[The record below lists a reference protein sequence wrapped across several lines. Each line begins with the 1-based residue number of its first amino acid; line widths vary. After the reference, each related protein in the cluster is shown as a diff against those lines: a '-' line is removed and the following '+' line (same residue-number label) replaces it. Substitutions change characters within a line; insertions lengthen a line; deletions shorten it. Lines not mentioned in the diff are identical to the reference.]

1 VSPLAS
7 LEEGRR
13 VVVEVPASSAN
24 LGAGF
29 DCIGLA
35 LGLVNLIELEVCQ
48 RCGGAIDLT
57 VEGEGAGELGGDRGN
72 RFVEG
77 LETGLRAAGAA
88 LPAELGWRIRMI
100 NQVPLSRGLGSS
112 AAATVGG
119 LLAANALVGG
129 GLGERDI
136 LRLAT
141 AIEGHPDNAAA
152 ALLGGFVV
160 ATSLE
165 SGVEAIRF
173 EVPAGLWVV
182 LYIPDLRLST
192 RAMRGVL
199 PATVPFSD
207 AVANLGRVAV
217 GVAGVATGRLGLL
230 SALTADVLHE
240 PYRAA
245 AFPQLPGII
254 AAARGAGA
262 LGACLSGAGSSIL
275 ALADDPDVVARTQAA
290 FLAAADACGLPGRTE
305 VVLPRNAGARV
316 ESVG

>member
-1 VSPLAS
+1 VSRSPVLD
-7 LEEGRR
+7 EGRR

-35 LGLVNLIELEVCQ
+35 LGLVNLIELEVCR
-48 RCGGAIDLT
+48 RCGGAIDLA

-77 LETGLRAAGAA
+77 LETGLRAAGVA
-88 LPAELGWRIRMI
+88 LSDELGWRIRMF

-119 LLAANALVGG
+119 LVAANALVGG
-129 GLGERDI
+129 HLGERDI

-160 ATSLE
+160 ATPLE
-165 SGVEAIRF
+165 SWVEAIRF
-173 EVPAGLWVV
+173 EVPAGIWVV
-182 LYIPDLRLST
+182 LYIPELRLST

-199 PATVPFSD
+199 PATVPFGD

-217 GVAGVATGRLGLL
+217 GVAGIATGRLDLL
-230 SALTADVLHE
+230 GALTADKVHE

-245 AFPQLPGII
+245 AFPQLPGMIG
-254 AAARGAGA
+254 AARSAGA
-262 LGACLSGAGSSIL
+262 IGACLSGAGSSIL
-275 ALADDPDVVARTQAA
+275 AFADGPAAVARIQGAFRSAA
-290 FLAAADACGLPGRTE
+290 EACNLPGRTE

>member
-1 VSPLAS
+1 VSGAGR
-7 LEEGRR
+7 LEAGRR

-35 LGLVNLIELEVCQ
+35 LGLVNLIELEVRRDCA
-48 RCGGAIDLT
+48 GEIDLS

-77 LETGLRAAGAA
+77 LETGLRAAGTA
-88 LPAELGWRIRMI
+88 LPADLGWKIRMI

-119 LLAANALVGG
+119 LVAANALAGG
-129 GLGERDI
+129 GLGQRDI

-165 SGVEAIRF
+165 TGVEAIRF

-199 PATVPFSD
+199 PQTVPFSD
-207 AVANLGRVAV
+207 AIANLGRVAV
-217 GVAGVATGRLGLL
+217 GVAGMATGRHELL
-230 SALTADVLHE
+230 AALTADLLHE
-240 PYRAA
+240 PYRAT
-245 AFPQLPGII
+245 AFPQLPGLV
-254 AAARGAGA
+254 AAARTAGA

-275 ALADDPDVVARTQAA
+275 AFADGPDVVARTQAA
-290 FLAAADACGLPGRTE
+290 FQGAAEACGLPGRTE

-316 ESVG
+316 EAVG

>member
-1 VSPLAS
+1 VNDLAGLAS
-7 LEEGRR
+7 GRR

-35 LGLVNLIELEVCQ
+35 LGIVNVIDLEVC
-48 RCGGAIDLT
+48 RDCDGAIELDC
-57 VEGEGAGELGGDRGN
+57 EGEGTGELDSDRRN

-77 LETGLRAAGAA
+77 LEAGLGAAGAE
-88 LPAELGWRIRMI
+88 LPPDVGWRIRMI
-100 NQVPLSRGLGSS
+100 NKIPLSRGLGSS

-119 LLAANALVGG
+119 LVAANVLAGG
-129 GLGERDI
+129 RLGDRDI

-160 ATSLE
+160 ATSHG

-182 LYIPDLRLST
+182 LFVPDLRLST

-199 PATVPFSD
+199 PETVPFGD

-217 GVAGVATGRLGLL
+217 GVAGMASGHPELLG
-230 SALTADVLHE
+230 ALTADLLHE
-240 PYRAA
+240 PYRATA
-245 AFPQLPGII
+245 YPQLPALV
-254 AAARGAGA
+254 AAARSAGA
-262 LGACLSGAGSSIL
+262 IGACLSGAGSSIL
-275 ALADDPDVVARTQAA
+275 AFADSLETVSRTEAA
-290 FLAAADACGLPGRTE
+290 FLAAAQDCGLPGRTE

-316 ESVG
+316 EAIA

>member
-1 VSPLAS
+1 MSGDLAA
-7 LEEGRR
+7 GRR
-13 VVVEVPASSAN
+13 IVVEVPASSAN

-35 LGLVNLIELEVCQ
+35 LGIVNLIDLEVC
-48 RCGGAIDLT
+48 RDCGGAIELRC
-57 VEGEGAGELGGDRGN
+57 EGEGTGELDGDRRN

-77 LETGLRAAGAA
+77 LEAGLQAAGAE
-88 LPAELGWRIRMI
+88 LPPDVGWRIRMI
-100 NQVPLSRGLGSS
+100 NKIPLSRGLGSS

-119 LLAANALVGG
+119 LVAANALAGG
-129 GLGERDI
+129 RLAERDI

-160 ATSLE
+160 ATSFG

-173 EVPAGLWVV
+173 EVAAGLWVV
-182 LYIPDLRLST
+182 LFIPELRLST

-199 PATVPFSD
+199 PATVPFGD

-217 GVAGVATGRLGLL
+217 GVAGMATGHPELL
-230 SALTADVLHE
+230 AALTADVLHE

-245 AFPQLPGII
+245 AYPQLPALV
-254 AAARGAGA
+254 AAARASGA

-275 ALADDPDVVARTQAA
+275 AFADSPEAVSRIEAA
-290 FLAAADACGLPGRTE
+290 FVSAAQACELPGRTE
-305 VVLPRNAGARV
+305 VFLPRNAGARV
-316 ESVG
+316 EAVD

>member
-1 VSPLAS
+1 VTAATELRA
-7 LEEGRR
+7 GRR

-35 LGLVNLIELEVCQ
+35 LGIVNLIDLEVC
-48 RCGGAIDLT
+48 RDCAGTIDLRC
-57 VEGEGAGELGGDRGN
+57 EGEGSGELGGDRGN

-77 LETGLRAAGAA
+77 LEAGLQAAGAE
-88 LPAELGWRIRMI
+88 LPPDIGWRIRMI
-100 NQVPLSRGLGSS
+100 NKIPLSRGLGSS

-119 LLAANALVGG
+119 LVAANALAGG
-129 GLGERDI
+129 RLADRDI

-160 ATSLE
+160 ATSFG

-173 EVPAGLWVV
+173 EVPAGLWIV
-182 LYIPDLRLST
+182 LFIPELRLST

-199 PATVPFSD
+199 PATVPFGD

-217 GVAGVATGRLGLL
+217 GVAGMATGHPELL
-230 SALTADVLHE
+230 AALTADLLHE
-240 PYRAA
+240 PYRAT
-245 AFPQLPGII
+245 AFPQLPALV
-254 AAARGAGA
+254 AAARSAGA
-262 LGACLSGAGSSIL
+262 VGACLSGAGSSIL
-275 ALADDPDVVARTQAA
+275 AFADSPDAVSRIEAA
-290 FLAAADACGLPGRTE
+290 FIAAAESCELPGRTE

-316 ESVG
+316 EAVD